1 MPDTLL
7 PAQRRPIFKE
17 VLAIDMRRSNPEVF
31 RLSID
36 CLLLE
41 GLDVSFA
48 INIIIHPVGI
58 DLRVRDLQYKGDV
71 MHGYKIVS
79 YKVHGF
85 YERTQAVD
93 SYFVSQ
99 NNCVIF
105 YRFNVESCAHVWS
118 IVKPPSHF
126 L

>member
-17 VLAIDMRRSNPEVF
+17 VLAIDIRRSKPEVF

-41 GLDVSFA
+41 GLEVSFA

-58 DLRVRDLQYKGDV
+58 DLRV
-71 MHGYKIVS
+71 
-79 YKVHGF
+79 
-85 YERTQAVD
+85 
-93 SYFVSQ
+93 
-99 NNCVIF
+99 
-105 YRFNVESCAHVWS
+105 
-118 IVKPPSHF
+118 
-126 L
+126 